1 MRNALQLFSILWQVL
16 SGGILS
22 EALSSFGMADGQRMT
37 EPELAREV
45 NRLEVELGL
54 MEESKDKLDQ
64 VNERLGAELSREQ
77 EKLVQLDHLE
87 ERAEVE
93 ERRMQ
98 EKMMLLNTNYNQA
111 VKEVGESV
119 MKLSNMYE
127 AAKEDMECPHFLSS
141 INLKKI
147 TEADLIVDQEI
158 EALMATYF
166 SKVRLSV
173 KQAEFVLTLPV
184 IFRVPV
190 TTSRSRRS
198 LSSNEVETR
207 TSSRF

>member
-1 MRNALQLFSILWQVL
+1 M
-16 SGGILS
+16 S

-37 EPELAREV
+37 EQELAREV

-64 VNERLGAELSREQ
+64 VNERLEAELSREQ
-77 EKLVQLDHLE
+77 DHLVQLDHLE

-147 TEADLIVDQEI
+147 TEADAIVDQEI

-173 KQAEFVLTLPV
+173 KQVEFVLTLTV
-184 IFRVPV
+184 VFRVPV
-190 TTSRSRRS
+190 TTSRSCP
-198 LSSNEVETR
+198 SSSKVETR
-207 TSSRF
+207 TSLRF

>member
-1 MRNALQLFSILWQVL
+1 M
-16 SGGILS
+16 SGEILS
-22 EALSSFGMADGQRMT
+22 EALSSFGMADGQRLT
-37 EPELAREV
+37 EQELEREV

-64 VNERLGAELSREQ
+64 VNQRLEAERSREQ

-98 EKMMLLNTNYNQA
+98 EKMLLLNTNYNQT

-119 MKLSNMYE
+119 MRLTSMYE
-127 AAKEDMECPHFLSS
+127 AAKEDMESPQFLSS

-147 TEADLIVDQEI
+147 TEADAIVDQEI

-166 SKVRLSV
+166 SKVRQNECEKK
-173 KQAEFVLTLPV
+173 KQILC
-184 IFRVPV
+184 
-190 TTSRSRRS
+190 
-198 LSSNEVETR
+198 
-207 TSSRF
+207 

>member
-1 MRNALQLFSILWQVL
+1 M
-16 SGGILS
+16 SGAILS

-37 EPELAREV
+37 EQELAREV
-45 NRLEVELGL
+45 NRLEVELGM

-64 VNERLGAELSREQ
+64 VNERLEAEVSREQ
-77 EKLVQLDHLE
+77 ERMVQLDLLE

-98 EKMMLLNTNYNQA
+98 EKMLLLNNNYNKT

-119 MKLSNMYE
+119 MKLTNLYE
-127 AAKEDMECPHFLSS
+127 SAKEDMECPHFLSS

-147 TEADLIVDQEI
+147 TESDAIVDKEL

-166 SKVRLSV
+166 SKVR
-173 KQAEFVLTLPV
+173 FTLV
-184 IFRVPV
+184 CSRV
-190 TTSRSRRS
+190 
-198 LSSNEVETR
+198 
-207 TSSRF
+207 

>member
-1 MRNALQLFSILWQVL
+1 M
-16 SGGILS
+16 SGEILS
-22 EALSSFGMADGQRMT
+22 EALSSFGMADGQRLT
-37 EPELAREV
+37 EQELAREV
-45 NRLEVELGL
+45 NRLEVELGM
-54 MEESKDKLDQ
+54 MEESRDKLDQ

-98 EKMMLLNTNYNQA
+98 EKMILLNTNYNLA
-111 VKEVGESV
+111 VQEVGQAV
-119 MKLSNMYE
+119 MKLTNLYE
-127 AAKEDMECPHFLSS
+127 AAKEDMESPHFLSS

-147 TEADLIVDQEI
+147 TEADAIVDQQI

-166 SKVRLSV
+166 SKVRLGM
-173 KQAEFVLTLPV
+173 KQAEFVLTLTV
-184 IFRVPV
+184 VFRVPV

-198 LSSNEVETR
+198 PSSSEVETR
-207 TSSRF
+207 TSLRF